1 MVDCDHN
8 CAGCSVENC
17 EARKIE
23 KIKPNELTNIK
34 HCYAIMSG
42 KGGVGK
48 SLVTSLIASAMNK
61 RGKSVAIIDADVT
74 GPSIPQ
80 SFGLKGKFA
89 PSDETYLYPVLSKH
103 GIKIMSANLLMQ
115 DEEAPIVWRGPI
127 VSGFVQQLYTDV
139 VYGDVDYMFIDMPP
153 GTSDIPLTI
162 FQMIPIDGVI
172 VVTSPQELVSMV
184 VSKSI
189 NMAKMMYIPMVGVV
203 ENMAYVKCP
212 NCNEKIRIYG
222 DEHSKEN
229 IEKQGVK
236 VLAELAIDP
245 RLATLVDK
253 GEIENYE
260 THELDKLIDTLE
272 KQGA

>member
-1 MVDCDHN
+1 MADCDF
-8 CAGCSVENC
+8 NC
-17 EARKIE
+17 ESCGVKDCASRKIE
-23 KIKPNELTNIK
+23 KVKPNELTNIK
-34 HCYAIMSG
+34 RCYAIMSG

-48 SLVTSLIASAMNK
+48 SLVTSLLASTLNK

-80 SFGLKGKFA
+80 AFGLKGKFA
-89 PSDETYLYPVLSKH
+89 TSDETYLYPVLSKK
-103 GIKIMSANLLMQ
+103 GVKIMSANLLMQ
-115 DEEAPIVWRGPI
+115 DEESPVVWRGPI

-184 VSKSI
+184 VSKSM
-189 NMAKMMYIPMVGVV
+189 NMAKMMFIPMVGVV
-203 ENMAYVKCP
+203 ENMSYIKCP
-212 NCNEKIRIYG
+212 HCDEKIRIYG
-222 DEHSKEN
+222 NEHSIET

-236 VLAELAIDP
+236 VLAELPIDP
-245 RLATLVDK
+245 NLAKMVDK
-253 GEIENYE
+253 GEIEDYE
-260 THELDKLIDTLE
+260 CGELDKLIEVL
-272 KQGA
+272 

>member
-1 MVDCDHN
+1 MADCNHN
-8 CAGCSVENC
+8 CESCNQADCAS
-17 EARKIE
+17 RKIE
-23 KIKPNELTNIK
+23 KVKPNELTHIK

-61 RGKSVAIIDADVT
+61 KGKSVAIIDADVT

-80 SFGLKGKFA
+80 TFGLKGKLA
-89 PSDETYLYPVLSKH
+89 TSDDTFLYPVLSKR
-103 GIKIMSANLLMQ
+103 GIKIMSANLLIE
-115 DEEAPIVWRGPI
+115 DEQSPIVWRGPV

-184 VSKSI
+184 VAKSI
-189 NMAKMMYIPMVGVV
+189 NMAKMLYIPMVGVV

-212 NCNEKIRIYG
+212 HCDEKIRIYG
-222 DEHSKEN
+222 NDSSKEN
-229 IEKQGVK
+229 IEKHGVK
-236 VLAELAIDP
+236 VLAELPIDP
-245 RLATLVDK
+245 KLASLVDK
-253 GEIENYE
+253 GEIEEYNCE
-260 THELDKLIDTLE
+260 QLE
-272 KQGA
+272 PLVNILLK

>member
-8 CAGCSVENC
+8 CESCGVENC
-17 EARKIE
+17 SARE
-23 KIKPNELTNIK
+23 IKKLEPNNLTNIK

-48 SLVTSLIASAMNK
+48 TLVTSLIASMMNK

-89 PSDETYLYPVLSKH
+89 PSDDTYIYPVLSNH

-127 VSGFVQQLYTDV
+127 VSGFVQQLFTDV

-162 FQMIPIDGVI
+162 FQMLPIDGVI
-172 VVTSPQELVSMV
+172 VVTSPQDLVSMV

-203 ENMAYVKCP
+203 ENMAYIKCP
-212 NCNEKIRIYG
+212 NCDEKIRIYG
-222 DEHSKEN
+222 DDDSIKN

-236 VLAELAIDP
+236 VLAELPIDP
-245 RLATLVDK
+245 LLAKMVDK
-253 GEIENYE
+253 GQIEEYDCPALN
-260 THELDKLIDTLE
+260 KLLDTLG
-272 KQGA
+272 K

>member
-8 CAGCSVENC
+8 CEGCSVENC
-17 EARKIE
+17 GSRKIE
-23 KIKPNELTNIK
+23 KLKPNELSNIK

-48 SLVTSLIASAMNK
+48 SLVTSLIASELSK

-80 SFGLKGKFA
+80 AFGLKGKFA
-89 PSDETYLYPVLSKH
+89 PSDETHIYPVLSKS
-103 GIKIMSANLLMQ
+103 GIKIISANLLLQ

-127 VSGFVQQLYTDV
+127 VSGFVQQLFTDV

-162 FQMIPIDGVI
+162 FQMLPIDGVI

-184 VSKSI
+184 VIKSI
-189 NMAKMMYIPMVGVV
+189 NMAKMLMIPMVGVV

-212 NCNEKIRIYG
+212 HCDEKIRIYG

-229 IEKQGVK
+229 IEKNGVE

-245 RLATLVDK
+245 KLSSLVDK
-253 GEIENYE
+253 GLIEDYRCDS
-260 THELDKLIDTLE
+260 LDKLIE
-272 KQGA
+272 KISSK

>member
-1 MVDCDHN
+1 MADCDFN
-8 CAGCSVENC
+8 CENC
-17 EARKIE
+17 DVKNCSSRKIE
-23 KIKPNELTNIK
+23 KIKPNELTHIK

-48 SLVTSLIASAMNK
+48 SLVTSLLASEMNK

-74 GPSIPQ
+74 GPSIPR
-80 SFGLKGKFA
+80 SFGLGGKYA
-89 PSDETYLYPVLSKH
+89 PSDEQYLYPVLSKH

-115 DEEAPIVWRGPI
+115 DEEEPVVWRGPI

-203 ENMAYVKCP
+203 ENMSYIKCP
-212 NCNEKIRIYG
+212 KCDEKIRIYG
-222 DEHSKEN
+222 DEHSIEN

-236 VLAELAIDP
+236 VLAELPIDP
-245 RLATLVDK
+245 KLAKLVDK
-253 GEIENYE
+253 GQIEDYDCR
-260 THELDKLIDTLE
+260 ELDKLLDTIS
-272 KQGA
+272 K

>member
-1 MVDCDHN
+1 MADCDF
-8 CAGCSVENC
+8 NC
-17 EARKIE
+17 ESCGVKDCASRKIE
-23 KIKPNELTNIK
+23 KVKPDELTNIK

-48 SLVTSLIASAMNK
+48 SLVTSLLASELNK

-80 SFGLKGKFA
+80 AFGLKGRFA
-89 PSDETYLYPVLSKH
+89 TSDETYLYPVLSKK

-115 DEEAPIVWRGPI
+115 DEEEPVVWRGPI

-184 VSKSI
+184 VSKSM
-189 NMAKMMYIPMVGVV
+189 NMAKMMFIPMVGVV
-203 ENMAYVKCP
+203 QNMSYIKCP
-212 NCNEKIRIYG
+212 KCDEKIRIYG
-222 DEHSKEN
+222 DEHSIET

-236 VLAELAIDP
+236 VLAELPIDP
-245 RLATLVDK
+245 NLAKMVDK
-253 GEIENYE
+253 GEIEDYE
-260 THELDKLIDTLE
+260 CHELDKLIEVL
-272 KQGA
+272 K

>member
-1 MVDCDHN
+1 MAECNHDCAS
-8 CAGCSVENC
+8 CGVGNC
-17 EARKIE
+17 EERKIE
-23 KIKPNELTNIK
+23 KVKANELTNIK
-34 HCYAIMSG
+34 HCFAIMSG

-48 SLVTSLIASAMNK
+48 SLVTSLIASELNK

-89 PSDETYLYPVLSKH
+89 TSDETYLYPVLSKG

-162 FQMIPIDGVI
+162 FQMVPIDGVI

-203 ENMAYVKCP
+203 ENMAYVQCP
-212 NCNEKIRIYG
+212 HCDEKIRIYG
-222 DEHSKEN
+222 DENSVKN
-229 IEKQGVK
+229 IEKNDVK
-236 VLAELAIDP
+236 VLAELPIDP
-245 RLATLVDK
+245 KLASLVDK
-253 GEIENYE
+253 GEIEQYE
-260 THELDKLIDTLE
+260 CKALDKLIDALE
-272 KQGA
+272 KF

>member
-1 MVDCDHN
+1 MADCNHK
-8 CAGCSVENC
+8 CEGCSVENC
-17 EARKIE
+17 ESRIE
-23 KIKPNELTNIK
+23 KIKPNELSNIK

-48 SLVTSLIASAMNK
+48 SLVTSLIASELSK

-80 SFGLKGKFA
+80 AFGLKGKFA
-89 PSDETYLYPVLSKH
+89 KSDETHIFPVLSKT
-103 GIKIMSANLLMQ
+103 GIKIMSANLLME

-139 VYGDVDYMFIDMPP
+139 AYGDVDYMFIDMPP

-203 ENMAYVKCP
+203 ENMAYIKCP
-212 NCNEKIRIYG
+212 KCDEKIRIYG
-222 DEHSKEN
+222 DESSKEK
-229 IEKQGVK
+229 IEKNGVK
-236 VLAELAIDP
+236 VLAELPIDP
-245 RLATLVDK
+245 ELAKKVDK
-253 GEIENYE
+253 GEIEDYQCDALN
-260 THELDKLIDTLE
+260 ELISALE
-272 KQGA
+272 